1 MNLNA
6 FLVKKIF
13 KKIIFITLVSL
24 VFFINNSFV
33 DQYGNDITIKPW
45 VSKDVVSLGETF
57 YLKINIHFKSPS
69 KTHWYVDNKFKLLK
83 IEEFLNN
90 FTVISQSIDTTVNQ
104 TNDYDIMDL
113 SYTYVLQARSI
124 GDFTLKDIGLMYYVV
139 DNNNTYTLYAN
150 MDNNDAITIKVVNTP
165 NTTTPNFP
173 NNPNIPNNP
182 NTPNNPNMP
191 NNPNTPNIPNN
202 PNNPNFPN
210 APNFPNTPP
219 TTSFPN
225 LQNPFTTNPTP
236 NYQNPFTT
244 TNPTNTPPNN
254 PYLTNTTTNVDESN
268 YVNILLMVLGGL
280 IALVIVILGIYW
292 IYKILS
298 TPPKTETISKEQDN
312 QVLTVDKFEKAKSE
326 VIEKINLVDYSK
338 VNFYSKLDE
347 LKRNSQYEKWEDLKN
362 NLSLLIYHLYYKID
376 SIFNKGNLKESLE
389 ILKNI
394 NKESYE
400 FISNLYNK
408 VYKFLLYDFDQLD
421 NNHKKE
427 FVNEI
432 TKELEKAY
440 KSISDL
446 KVYK

>member
-1 MNLNA
+1 MNLNV
-6 FLVKKIF
+6 FLRKQVF
-13 KKIIFITLVSL
+13 KKIIFILFASL
-24 VFFINNSFV
+24 VFLVNNSFV
-33 DQYGNDITIKPW
+33 DQYGNDVTIKPW

-57 YLKINIHFKSPS
+57 YLKINIHFKSPA

-90 FTVISQSIDTTVNQ
+90 FTVVSQSIDTTVNQ

-113 SYTYVLQARSI
+113 SYTYVLQARAI

-150 MDNNDAITIKVVNTP
+150 MDNNDAITIKVINTP
-165 NTTTPNFP
+165 NTTNPNFPNNPNIPNIPNIPNNPNNPNNPSFP

-182 NTPNNPNMP
+182 NVPNNPN
-191 NNPNTPNIPNN
+191 I
-202 PNNPNFPN
+202 
-210 APNFPNTPP
+210 PNTPP
-219 TTSFPN
+219 
-225 LQNPFTTNPTP
+225 FTPTPTP

-244 TNPTNTPPNN
+244 NNPTNNIPNN

-280 IALVIVILGIYW
+280 IALVVVILGIYW

-298 TPPKTETISKEQDN
+298 TPPKTETISKDQNE

-376 SIFNKGNLKESLE
+376 SIFNRGNLKESLE

-394 NKESYE
+394 NKENYE
-400 FISNLYNK
+400 LIYNLYNK
-408 VYKFLLYDFDQLD
+408 VYKFLLYDFENLD
-421 NNHKKE
+421 NSQKKE
-427 FVNEI
+427 FINEI

-440 KSISDL
+440 KNITDL
-446 KVYK
+446 KIYK